1 MKADNYRVFPIF
13 FLAFTRV
20 ATGVTIGLAIPLYLI
35 EIGLNPEIIGIILS
49 GTAMAY
55 LFSPL

>member
-20 ATGVTIGLAIPLYLI
+20 AKSVAIGLAIPLYLI
-35 EIGLNPEIIGIILS
+35 KIGLNPEIIGIITSHINLI
-49 GTAMAY
+49 G
-55 LFSPL
+55 